1 MHELFGTF
9 FKCGLVMDRM
19 EELAFDDDAA
29 TPERL
34 EAQSNFT
41 QFPMILAFRM
51 RKLA

>member
-19 EELAFDDDAA
+19 EELAFDNDAVI
-29 TPERL
+29 TEKL

-41 QFPMILAFRM
+41 QFPIILAFRM
-51 RKLA
+51 RLA